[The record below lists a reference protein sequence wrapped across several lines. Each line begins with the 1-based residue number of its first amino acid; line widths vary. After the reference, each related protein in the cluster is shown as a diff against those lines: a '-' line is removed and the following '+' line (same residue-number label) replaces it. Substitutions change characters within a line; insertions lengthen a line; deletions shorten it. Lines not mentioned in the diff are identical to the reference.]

1 MLFQMLIDFHVKLC
15 IWWRN
20 KNHSCPLLYSFCI
33 FSGSLSG
40 NMAFIAS
47 YHLSLLFHNTS
58 IWILKG
64 REFFWSSWI
73 SVSTADFRA
82 SNNSFLFF
90 IAGVAFRYPDKKLL
104 YIFDPKPWF
113 LQAFNNT
120 KHFQF
125 IIAEIMDVSLT
136 FRIREKAYN
145 GLQWKD
151 HKR

>member
-1 MLFQMLIDFHVKLC
+1 MSKSEYCFLWLDYIDSEECFL
-15 IWWRN
+15 
-20 KNHSCPLLYSFCI
+20 PYSFCI

-125 IIAEIMDVSLT
+125 IVAEIMDVSLT